1 MKTVCLIDDD
11 KIVTDSVSS
20 FLAMQPDINISGV
33 FHSAEDF
40 INPSNLTKLKTPSI
54 LILDVGLPGI
64 SGIEAIVPIKEL
76 FPDLDIIML
85 TTYEEEDIILRAI
98 YNGACSYVSKKAG
111 LKAILD
117 AVNIVDQGGSY
128 MSPAIAREIFN
139 HLSPK
144 KTETRVVLTDRQLQ
158 ILQHL
163 VDGKTYIQISAIMSI
178 SIETVRSHIKRMYK
192 KLQVGNKTEA
202 ISKFMNGEIS

>member
-20 FLAMQPDINISGV
+20 FLAMHEDIKVTGIY
-33 FHSAEDF
+33 HSAEDF
-40 INPSNLTKLKTPSI
+40 LSPNNLATLQYPSI

-64 SGIEAIVPIKEL
+64 SGIEAITPIKAK

-85 TTYEEEDIILRAI
+85 TTYEEEDIILKAI

-111 LKAILD
+111 LMAILD
-117 AVNIVDQGGSY
+117 AIKIVGNGGSY

-144 KTETRVVLTDRQLQ
+144 KNETKFCLPDRQFQ
-158 ILQHL
+158 ILKSL
-163 VDGKTYIQISAIMSI
+163 VEGMTYVQIAKDMNI
-178 SIETVRSHIKRMYK
+178 SVETVRSHIKRMYK
-192 KLQVGNKTEA
+192 KLHVGNKTEA
-202 ISKFMNGEIS
+202 ISKFMKGEIS

>member
-1 MKTVCLIDDD
+1 MKRVCLIDDD

-20 FLAMQPDINISGV
+20 LLQLQPDIKITGV

-40 INPSNLTKLKTPSI
+40 INPTNLSKLETPSI

-64 SGIEAIVPIKEL
+64 SGIDAIIPIKKS
-76 FPDLDIIML
+76 FPELDIIML
-85 TTYEEEDIILRAI
+85 TTYEEEDVILKAI

-117 AVNIVDQGGSY
+117 AVNIVDSGGSY

-139 HLSPK
+139 HLSPRK
-144 KTETRVVLTDRQLQ
+144 SGAKFSLPERQLE
-158 ILQHL
+158 ILQSL
-163 VDGKTYIQISAIMSI
+163 VDGKTYLQIAEDFNI
-178 SIETVRSHIKRMYK
+178 SVETVRSHIKRMYK
-192 KLQVGNKTEA
+192 KLHVSNKTEA
-202 ISKFMNGEIS
+202 ISKFMKGQIS